1 MLAAPAAMAQ
11 NYAENL
17 VVSIN
22 GESTDP
28 VPASID
34 VQKLENGT
42 CTFMLKNFMLAAGED
57 VMPVGTIVL
66 EGVTMT
72 EADGQTTL
80 ETTQTINIQAGDLA
94 DIPAEGWLGPML
106 GDVPIVMSGKIVG
119 DNLLANIDIDMSE
132 LLQQI
137 INVKVGVKEVR
148 NYTEPLVVTI
158 NEESTEPQDVPVQ
171 VMTLVDGTCIFRLN
185 NFWLSDGDSSI
196 PVGNIVVENV
206 NMENKGQYDAIS
218 TTQNILIAAGTDEN
232 VPADG
237 WFGPMLGEVPLVLN
251 GKMMADKLFVNID
264 IDMSATLGQIINV
277 KLGTDEGFPEIP
289 EGIEHID
296 AAQGNATVIYDLN
309 GVRQMQPLNRLAKGV
324 YVVNGRKVVK

>member
-34 VQKLENGT
+34 VQKKENGT
-42 CTFMLKNFMLAAGED
+42 CTFMLKNFMLTDSESSI
-57 VMPVGTIVL
+57 PVGTIVL

-80 ETTQTINIQAGDLA
+80 ETTQTIRIQAGDDA
-94 DIPAEGWLGPML
+94 NVPVDDWFGPNL

-132 LLQQI
+132 LLNQI
-137 INVKVGVKEVR
+137 INVKVGVKDVR

-158 NEESTEPQDVPVQ
+158 NEVSTTPQDVPVQ

-185 NFWLSDGDSSI
+185 NFTLSDGESSI

-206 NMENKGQYDAIS
+206 NVENKGQYDAIS
-218 TTQNILIAAGTDEN
+218 T
-232 VPADG
+232 
-237 WFGPMLGEVPLVLN
+237 
-251 GKMMADKLFVNID
+251 
-264 IDMSATLGQIINV
+264 S
-277 KLGTDEGFPEIP
+277 
-289 EGIEHID
+289 
-296 AAQGNATVIYDLN
+296 
-309 GVRQMQPLNRLAKGV
+309 
-324 YVVNGRKVVK
+324 

>member
-34 VQKLENGT
+34 VQKKENST
-42 CTFMLKNFMLAAGED
+42 CTFMLKNFMLIAGESEI
-57 VMPVGTIVL
+57 PVGTIVL

-80 ETTQTINIQAGDLA
+80 ETTQTINIQAGD
-94 DIPAEGWLGPML
+94 
-106 GDVPIVMSGKIVG
+106 
-119 DNLLANIDIDMSE
+119 
-132 LLQQI
+132 
-137 INVKVGVKEVR
+137 
-148 NYTEPLVVTI
+148 
-158 NEESTEPQDVPVQ
+158 
-171 VMTLVDGTCIFRLN
+171 
-185 NFWLSDGDSSI
+185 
-196 PVGNIVVENV
+196 
-206 NMENKGQYDAIS
+206 DA
-218 TTQNILIAAGTDEN
+218 N

-237 WFGPMLGEVPLVLN
+237 WMGPMLGEVPLVLN

-264 IDMSATLGQIINV
+264 IDMSATLEQIINV

-309 GVRQMQPLNRLAKGV
+309 GVRQMQPLSRLAKGV

>member
-22 GESTDP
+22 GMSTDP

-34 VQKLENGT
+34 VQKKENGT
-42 CTFMLKNFMLAAGED
+42 CTFMLKNFMLADSESSI
-57 VMPVGTIVL
+57 PVGTIVL

-80 ETTQTINIQAGDLA
+80 ETTQTIRIQAGDDANVPA
-94 DIPAEGWLGPML
+94 DGWMGPIL

-132 LLQQI
+132 LLNQI

-206 NMENKGQYDAIS
+206 NVENKGQYDAIS
-218 TTQNILIAAGTDEN
+218 TRQHILITAGTDEN
-232 VPADG
+232 VPTDG
-237 WFGPMLGEVPLVLN
+237 WMGPILGEVPLVLN

-264 IDMSATLGQIINV
+264 IDMSATLDQIINV

-309 GVRQMQPLNRLAKGV
+309 GVRQMQPLSRLAKGV

>member
-34 VQKLENGT
+34 VQKKENGT
-42 CTFMLKNFMLAAGED
+42 CTFMLKNFMLAAGESSI
-57 VMPVGTIVL
+57 PVGTIVL

-80 ETTQTINIQAGDLA
+80 ETTQTIRIQAGDLA
-94 DIPAEGWLGPML
+94 DVPVDDWLGPNL

-119 DNLLANIDIDMSE
+119 DNLLANIDIDMS
-132 LLQQI
+132 
-137 INVKVGVKEVR
+137 
-148 NYTEPLVVTI
+148 
-158 NEESTEPQDVPVQ
+158 
-171 VMTLVDGTCIFRLN
+171 
-185 NFWLSDGDSSI
+185 
-196 PVGNIVVENV
+196 
-206 NMENKGQYDAIS
+206 
-218 TTQNILIAAGTDEN
+218 
-232 VPADG
+232 
-237 WFGPMLGEVPLVLN
+237 
-251 GKMMADKLFVNID
+251 
-264 IDMSATLGQIINV
+264 ATLEQIINV

-309 GVRQMQPLNRLAKGV
+309 GVRQMQPLSRLAKGV

>member
-17 VVSIN
+17 VVTIN

-34 VQKLENGT
+34 VQKKENGT
-42 CTFMLKNFMLAAGED
+42 CTFMLKNFMLIAGESEI
-57 VMPVGTIVL
+57 PVGTIVL

-80 ETTQTINIQAGDLA
+80 ETKQTINIQAGDLA
-94 DIPAEGWLGPML
+94 DMSTDDWMGPML

-119 DNLLANIDIDMSE
+119 DNLLANIDIDMSAT
-132 LLQQI
+132 LQQI

-185 NFWLSDGDSSI
+185 NFTLSAGDSSI

-206 NMENKGQYDAIS
+206 NVENKGQYDAIS
-218 TTQNILIAAGTDEN
+218 TRQHILITAGTDEN
-232 VPADG
+232 VPAGD
-237 WFGPMLGEVPLVLN
+237 WFGPKLGEVPLVLN
-251 GKMMADKLFVNID
+251 GKMMADNLFVNID

-309 GVRQMQPLNRLAKGV
+309 GVRQMQPLSRLAKGV

>member
-17 VVSIN
+17 VVTIN

-34 VQKLENGT
+34 VQKKENGT
-42 CTFMLKNFMLAAGED
+42 CTFMLKNFMLIAGES
-57 VMPVGTIVL
+57 VMPVGTIEL

-80 ETTQTINIQAGDLA
+80 ETTQTINIQAGDDA
-94 DIPAEGWLGPML
+94 TVAEDGWLGPML
-106 GDVPIVMSGKIVG
+106 GDVPIVLSGKIVDG
-119 DNLLANIDIDMSE
+119 HLLANIDIDMSATLE
-132 LLQQI
+132 QI
-137 INVKVGVKEVR
+137 INVKVGVNEVR

-171 VMTLVDGTCIFRLN
+171 VMTLVDGSCIFRLN
-185 NFWLSDGDSSI
+185 NFKLTAGESSI
-196 PVGNIVVENV
+196 PVGNIVVADVNV
-206 NMENKGQYDAIS
+206 ENKGQYDAIS
-218 TTQNILIAAGTDEN
+218 TKQDILITAGTDES
-232 VPADG
+232 VPAEG
-237 WFGPMLGEVPLVLN
+237 WLGPMLGEVPLVLN

-264 IDMSATLGQIINV
+264 IDMSATLEQIINV

-309 GVRQMQPLNRLAKGV
+309 GIRQMLPLSRLAKGV

>member
-34 VQKLENGT
+34 VQKKENGT
-42 CTFMLKNFMLAAGED
+42 CTFMLKNFMLALGED

-80 ETTQTINIQAGDLA
+80 ETKQTIRIQAGNDA
-94 DIPAEGWLGPML
+94 NVSDDGWMGPML

-119 DNLLANIDIDMSE
+119 DNLLANIDINMSE
-132 LLQQI
+132 LLNQI

-148 NYTEPLVVTI
+148 KYTEPLVVTI
-158 NEESTEPQDVPVQ
+158 NEMSTEPQDVPVQ

-185 NFWLSDGDSSI
+185 NFSLSDGESSI
-196 PVGNIVVENV
+196 HVGNIVVENV
-206 NMENKGQYDAIS
+206 NVENKGQYDAIS
-218 TTQNILIAAGTDEN
+218 TSQHILIAAGTDEN

-251 GKMMADKLFVNID
+251 GKMMADNLFVNID
-264 IDMSATLGQIINV
+264 IDMSKTLEEIINV

-296 AAQGNATVIYDLN
+296 AAQGNAPVIYDLN
-309 GVRQMQPLNRLAKGV
+309 GVRQMLPLSRLAKGV
-324 YVVNGRKVVK
+324 YVVNGCKVVK

>member
-22 GESTDP
+22 GVSTDP

-34 VQKLENGT
+34 VQKQENGT
-42 CTFMLKNFMLAAGED
+42 RTFMLKNFKLIAGED

-72 EADGQTTL
+72 EADGVTTL

-94 DIPAEGWLGPML
+94 DVPADGWLGPNL

-132 LLQQI
+132 LLNQI

-148 NYTEPLVVTI
+148 NYTKPLVVTI
-158 NEESTEPQDVPVQ
+158 NEVSTEPQDVPVQ

-185 NFWLSDGDSSI
+185 NFSRSDGESAI

-218 TTQNILIAAGTDEN
+218 TTQNILIAAGTDED
-232 VPADG
+232 VPAGD
-237 WFGPMLGEVPLVLN
+237 WFGPKLGEVPLVLN
-251 GKMMADKLFVNID
+251 GKMMADQLFVNID
-264 IDMSATLGQIINV
+264 IDMSATLGQKNNV

-309 GVRQMQPLNRLAKGV
+309 GVRQMQPLSRLAKGV